1 MTSSSPPPADLSTE
15 RSNTVYQGDC
25 RDLFAL
31 LPDNSVDLVLTD
43 PPYKDYQSNRPVAHE
58 KVTAISMATFDLEGF
73 ILESERVLKPGSH
86 FYCWCDHLSFPAI
99 FEAIQARTREVGPR
113 QAATRLKYKNCLIWV
128 KNNHGSG
135 DLAGNYAPQHE
146 LVIYASKGRTRPL
159 LSGRRPSNVFFERDD
174 QGRIS
179 FYSKVSNY
187 RFQHGTSKPLAILE
201 RMIEASAKPGELV
214 LDPYGGSL
222 STAEAA
228 MRRGCRYIMGE
239 LDADHCRRGVERL
252 ELVRDELLAEGYR
265 PEMLDGP
272 RFQVLQPAPPPAQ
285 RHHSLNAEERRRL
298 EAARAARALHPAQ
311 SSAPGSPPFPD
322 FLKDE

>member
-1 MTSSSPPPADLSTE
+1 MTPTPPPPAELSAE
-15 RSNTVYQGDC
+15 RLNTVYQGDC

-73 ILESERVLKPGSH
+73 IHESERVLKPGSH

-99 FEAIQARTREVGPR
+99 FEAIQARTRNVSAR

-201 RMIEASAKPGELV
+201 RMIEASAKHGEIV

-252 ELVRDELLAEGYR
+252 EQVRDELLAEGYR
-265 PEMLDGP
+265 PEVLDGP
-272 RFQVLQPAPPPAQ
+272 RYHVLQAAPPPQ
-285 RHHSLNAEERRRL
+285 ERHHSLNAQERRRL
-298 EAARAARALHPAQ
+298 EEARAAKASRASDNPEPA
-311 SSAPGSPPFPD
+311 PTFLPD
-322 FLKDE
+322 FLKGE

>member
-1 MTSSSPPPADLSTE
+1 MMHPIPSPVHLPATGV
-15 RSNTVYQGDC
+15 NTVYQGDC

-73 ILESERVLKPGSH
+73 IRESERVLRPGAH

-99 FEAIQARTREVGPR
+99 FEAIQARTRDMSAR

-201 RMIEASAKPGELV
+201 RMIAASAKPGEVV

-239 LDADHCRRGVERL
+239 LDPDHCRRGVERL
-252 ELVRDELLAEGYR
+252 EQVRDELLAEGYR
-265 PEMLDGP
+265 PEVLDGP
-272 RFQVLQPAPPPAQ
+272 RFHVLEARPPAPKES
-285 RHHSLNAEERRRL
+285 HSLSAEERQRL
-298 EAARAARALHPAQ
+298 AAARQAREDRQREGEAVATPLL
-311 SSAPGSPPFPD
+311 PD
-322 FLKDE
+322 LLTGD

>member
-1 MTSSSPPPADLSTE
+1 MSRAAAPVPPRP
-15 RSNTVYQGDC
+15 NTVFQGDC
-25 RDLFAL
+25 AALFAL
-31 LPDNSVDLVLTD
+31 LPDNSVDLVLSD

-58 KVTAISMATFDLEGF
+58 RVTAISSSTFDLPRF
-73 ILESERVLKPGSH
+73 IRESERVLKPGAH

-99 FEAIQARTREVGPR
+99 FEAIQARARDLTPR
-113 QAATRLKYKNCLIWV
+113 QAAGRLKYKNCLIWV

-159 LSGRRPSNVFFERDD
+159 QSDKRPSNVFFEKDN

-187 RFQHGTSKPLAILE
+187 RFQHGTSKPLAILQQ
-201 RMIEASAKPGELV
+201 MIKASTRRGELV

-228 MRRGCRYIMGE
+228 LREGRAYLVGE
-239 LDADHCRRGVERL
+239 LDPGHCERGLERL
-252 ELVRDELLAEGYR
+252 RQVNEELLEDCVDER
-265 PEMLDGP
+265 LISGP
-272 RFQVLQPAPPPAQ
+272 HFQVLPEPPAILPVARRETSTPRAEPAPLAAGP
-285 RHHSLNAEERRRL
+285 RSL
-298 EAARAARALHPAQ
+298 
-311 SSAPGSPPFPD
+311 PD
-322 FLKDE
+322 LLRGD

>member
-1 MTSSSPPPADLSTE
+1 MNRPLPPAQSP
-15 RSNTVYQGDC
+15 RPNSVVQGDC
-25 RDLFAL
+25 AELFAR
-31 LPDNSVDLVLTD
+31 LPDNCVDLVLTD

-58 KVTAISMATFDLEGF
+58 RVTAISVSTFDLPRF
-73 ILESERVLKPGSH
+73 IRESERVLRPGSH

-99 FEAIQARTREVGPR
+99 FEAIQARTRDLTPR
-113 QAATRLKYKNCLIWV
+113 QAAGRLKYKNCLIWV

-159 LSGRRPSNVFFERDD
+159 QSDKRPSNVFFEKDN

-187 RFQHGTSKPLAILE
+187 RFQHGTSKPLAILQQMV
-201 RMIEASAKPGELV
+201 RASTKRGELV

-228 MRRGCRYIMGE
+228 LREGRTYLVGE
-239 LDADHCRRGVERL
+239 LDAGHCERGLERL
-252 ELVRDELLAEGYR
+252 RQVGEELLAGGFD
-265 PEMLDGP
+265 PERVFGPSFEILPERSAQFPPTRRGPSTPREESTPLAAGP
-272 RFQVLQPAPPPAQ
+272 R
-285 RHHSLNAEERRRL
+285 SL
-298 EAARAARALHPAQ
+298 
-311 SSAPGSPPFPD
+311 PD
-322 FLKDE
+322 LLRGD